1 MSMSTK
7 LLRNDY
13 GRLAKEAPRNV
24 GTISKDTADAILEDA
39 KSRVHVVSGATR
51 DSGEVV
57 QTGIGY
63 EVMFSAAA
71 VFEEYGTV
79 HRPPHPF
86 LTPAS
91 EAQRSGYL
99 DRLREGLSL

>member
-1 MSMSTK
+1 MSMSTRLTK
-7 LLRNDY
+7 NEY
-13 GRLAKEAPRNV
+13 GRLAKQAPTLTDSV
-24 GTISKDTADAILEDA
+24 SKETAETILTDA

-63 EVMFSAAA
+63 DVVFSAAA
-71 VFEEYGTV
+71 IYEEYGTV
-79 HRPPHPF
+79 DREAHPF

-91 EAQRSGYL
+91 EKARSGYL
-99 DRLREGLSL
+99 EKLRRGLAL